1 MTTQSLI
8 QRKNYWSLDVA
19 KFFCA
24 ILIISAHFAAEWGNF
39 PTLIDY
45 AFSIYIIGV
54 PFFFACSGFL
64 FFEKIDSLRSNEE
77 KRTYFINYEKR
88 IWIMYGIWSVIYVV
102 FQVYVWF
109 RKGEFSLDVVL
120 EWLHTALVIQTYA
133 TIWFLP
139 ALAVGIAITYFLVTK
154 FSKNQVIIIAII
166 LYILGMFGYTYKFL
180 VEGTPIGSVY
190 DLYIDIFVTSR
201 NGLFNAVPYICM
213 GCIISRKKI
222 IASTKGFVK
231 NSIFAGISFVL
242 MIVESFILKLKFNVT
257 GMDFCIFVA
266 VFTYFFISALI
277 NFEIKEIKLWV
288 WMRKLS
294 ILIFVCQ
301 MLFLTVLP
309 FLLPT
314 IFNKLYANSYIGL
327 VLVLGMT
334 IVFSIIL
341 ILLSNKIK
349 FLKRMY

>member
-24 ILIISAHFAAEWGNF
+24 ILIISAHFAAEWGTF
-39 PTLIDY
+39 PTLVDY
-45 AFSIYIIGV
+45 AFSLYVIAV
-54 PFFFACSGFL
+54 PFFFCCSGFL
-64 FFEKIDSLRSNEE
+64 FFKKLNTLNTKEE
-77 KRTYFINYEKR
+77 KFSYFKKYEKR

-213 GCIISRKKI
+213 GCIISRKKNNCI
-222 IASTKGFVK
+222 NKRFCKKFHICR
-231 NSIFAGISFVL
+231 NIFCL
-242 MIVESFILKLKFNVT
+242 NDCRKFH
-257 GMDFCIFVA
+257 F
-266 VFTYFFISALI
+266 
-277 NFEIKEIKLWV
+277 
-288 WMRKLS
+288 
-294 ILIFVCQ
+294 
-301 MLFLTVLP
+301 
-309 FLLPT
+309 
-314 IFNKLYANSYIGL
+314 
-327 VLVLGMT
+327 
-334 IVFSIIL
+334 
-341 ILLSNKIK
+341 KIK
-349 FLKRMY
+349 I